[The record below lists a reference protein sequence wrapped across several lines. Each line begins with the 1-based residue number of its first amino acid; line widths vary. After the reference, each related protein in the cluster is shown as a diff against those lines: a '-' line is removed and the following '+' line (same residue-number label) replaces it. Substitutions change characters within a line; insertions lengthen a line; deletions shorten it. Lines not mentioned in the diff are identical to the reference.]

1 MITSI
6 FRAEERAL
14 VMSRLDEWEQLR
26 GVGKE
31 RDADGELYSSK
42 DRLVDEVIQD
52 IFAKF
57 PERDSAKQPWSKL
70 AFTREERDSLHTVS
84 LVMANE
90 FQVHTSC
97 VRE

>member
-6 FRAEERAL
+6 FRPEERAL
-14 VMSRLDEWEQLR
+14 VLSRLDDWEELR

-31 RDADGELYSSK
+31 RDANGEIYSSK

-57 PERDSAKQPWSKL
+57 PERDSAKQPWSKI

-84 LVMANE
+84 SSMAG
-90 FQVHTSC
+90 
-97 VRE
+97 